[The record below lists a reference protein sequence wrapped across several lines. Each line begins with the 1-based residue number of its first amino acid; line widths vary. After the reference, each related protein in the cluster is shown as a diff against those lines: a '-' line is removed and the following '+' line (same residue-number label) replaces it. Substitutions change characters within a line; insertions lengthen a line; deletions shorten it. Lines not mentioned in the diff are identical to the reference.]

1 MKFKYGQ
8 FVPMAI
14 IAAATLGACGN
25 KADVD
30 VNTDSTG
37 MHVDTMATAP
47 ADTMMPAPADT
58 VNTMDTVGAGTGM
71 KDESIEKVV
80 EAKLVVKPGFSGVTV
95 ASSGNG
101 VIVLNG
107 TVASQAEK
115 DQAEQVA
122 KGTDGVKQV
131 QNNLTIAG
139 K

>member
-1 MKFKYGQ
+1 MREVAEVGDDLLDPEQ
-8 FVPMAI
+8 
-14 IAAATLGACGN
+14 AASRA
-25 KADVD
+25 
-30 VNTDSTG
+30 
-37 MHVDTMATAP
+37 
-47 ADTMMPAPADT
+47 
-58 VNTMDTVGAGTGM
+58 
-71 KDESIEKVV
+71 IEKVV

-101 VIVLNG
+101 VIILNG